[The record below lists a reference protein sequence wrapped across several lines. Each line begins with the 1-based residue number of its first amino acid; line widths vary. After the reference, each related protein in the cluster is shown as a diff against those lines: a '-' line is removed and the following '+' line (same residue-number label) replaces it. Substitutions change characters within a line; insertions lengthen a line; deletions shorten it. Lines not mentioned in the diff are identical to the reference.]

1 MPTQDILSVSQV
13 TAYVKSL
20 FLMDPLLPDVWV
32 TGEVSNFKAA
42 ASGHCY
48 LTLKDGDASLKA
60 VIWRTAARQMTL
72 PRDGDA
78 VTVHGYISV
87 YERDGIYQLYIDR
100 LEAAGAGRL
109 WQAFEQLR
117 GRLAAEGLFDE
128 ARKRAIPPRPGRIGI
143 VTSSTAAALRDI
155 LRTLA
160 ARYPLVDV
168 VLAPAAVQGLE
179 APQSIVLSLAALNRW
194 SAERERLDVIIVA
207 RGGGSIEELW
217 AFNDERVAR
226 AIAGSAVPV
235 VTGVGHE
242 TDFTIADFAADLRAA
257 TPTAAAAACSPD
269 QRELRAALG
278 ALLARGLATLTG
290 QLDGMTVAVAALEAR
305 AALASPQRAI
315 ARDRQRLDDLARRG
329 GLATAAAMRNRRA
342 HLQGLARQVTALDP
356 ARVLARGYAI
366 VTSGDW
372 LVSSAR
378 QVTAGDPIN
387 VRVADG
393 GFDATVQG

>member
-13 TAYVKSL
+13 TAYIKSL

-78 VTVHGYISV
+78 VTAHGYISV

-235 VTGVGHE
+235 VTGIGHE
-242 TDFTIADFAADLRAA
+242 TDFTIADFAADLRAP
-257 TPTAAAAACSPD
+257 TPTAAAGACSPD
-269 QRELRAALG
+269 QRELRSALG
-278 ALLARGLATLTG
+278 ALLARGLATTAGRLE
-290 QLDGMTVAVAALEAR
+290 GMTVAVAALEAR
-305 AALASPQRAI
+305 AALASPQRGI

-329 GLATAAAMRNRRA
+329 GLATAAALRNRRA
-342 HLQGLARQVTALDP
+342 HLQGLARQVAALDP
-356 ARVLARGYAI
+356 NRVLARGYAI
-366 VTSGDW
+366 VTRGDA

-378 QVTAGDPIN
+378 QVAAGDPIN

-393 GFDATVQG
+393 AFDATVQG

>member
-179 APQSIVLSLAALNRW
+179 APQSIVLSLLALNRW
-194 SAERERLDVIIVA
+194 SAERERLDAIIVA

-217 AFNDERVAR
+217 
-226 AIAGSAVPV
+226 
-235 VTGVGHE
+235 
-242 TDFTIADFAADLRAA
+242 
-257 TPTAAAAACSPD
+257 C
-269 QRELRAALG
+269 
-278 ALLARGLATLTG
+278 
-290 QLDGMTVAVAALEAR
+290 
-305 AALASPQRAI
+305 
-315 ARDRQRLDDLARRG
+315 
-329 GLATAAAMRNRRA
+329 
-342 HLQGLARQVTALDP
+342 
-356 ARVLARGYAI
+356 
-366 VTSGDW
+366 
-372 LVSSAR
+372 
-378 QVTAGDPIN
+378 
-387 VRVADG
+387 
-393 GFDATVQG
+393 

>member
-48 LTLKDGDASLKA
+48 LTLKDGDAALKA

-78 VTVHGYISV
+78 VIAHGYISV
-87 YERDGIYQLYIDR
+87 YERDGVYQLYIDR

-179 APQSIVLSLAALNRW
+179 APPSIVLSLAALNRW

-226 AIAGSAVPV
+226 AIAGSTVPV

-366 VTSGDW
+366 VTRGDA
-372 LVSSAR
+372 LVSSTR
-378 QVTAGDPIN
+378 QVTSGDPIN

-393 GFDATVQG
+393 AFDATVQG

>member
-257 TPTAAAAACSPD
+257 TPTAAAAACSAD

-278 ALLARGLATLTG
+278 ALLARGQATLAG
-290 QLDGMTVAVAALEAR
+290 RLDGMTAAVASLEAR
-305 AALASPQRAI
+305 AALASPQRTI

-329 GLATAAAMRNRRA
+329 GLATAGALRNRRA

>member
-1 MPTQDILSVSQV
+1 MLTQDILSVSQV

-160 ARYPLVDV
+160 ARYPLADV

-179 APQSIVLSLAALNRW
+179 APQSIVLSLLALNRW
-194 SAERERLDVIIVA
+194 SAERERLDAIIVA

-257 TPTAAAAACSPD
+257 TPTAAAAACSAD

-278 ALLARGLATLTG
+278 ALLARCQATLAG
-290 QLDGMTVAVAALEAR
+290 RLDGMTAAVASLEAR
-305 AALASPQRAI
+305 AALASPQRTI

-329 GLATAAAMRNRRA
+329 GLATAGALRNRRA

-366 VTSGDW
+366 VTRGDA
-372 LVSSAR
+372 LVSSTR

-393 GFDATVQG
+393 AFDATVQG

>member
-13 TAYVKSL
+13 TAYIKSL

-48 LTLKDGDASLKA
+48 LTLKDGDAALKA

-78 VTVHGYISV
+78 ITVHGYISV

-155 LRTLA
+155 MRTLA